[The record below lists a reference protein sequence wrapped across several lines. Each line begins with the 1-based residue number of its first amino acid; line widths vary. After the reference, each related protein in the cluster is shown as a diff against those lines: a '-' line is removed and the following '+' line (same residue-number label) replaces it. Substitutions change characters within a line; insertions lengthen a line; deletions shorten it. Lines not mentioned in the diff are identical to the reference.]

1 MANKT
6 TNFNLDLPTGDELF
20 NPLWPN
26 SNTSKIDAQMK
37 KNMDNSVT
45 KADCVFNTNKFI
57 ITREDKTG
65 KIFKFIA
72 PNDYVA
78 GYTFTVDGSAMDG
91 IVAGTGDALADGCFM
106 NGHEVIAYID
116 ETTASLAFLVG
127 SSLPDAI
134 DATTLEGH
142 GADYFATAAGLA
154 ATNQVA
160 TSAGNVANQA
170 LEAAQ
175 AAGMKITTLW
185 ENPDEQGSF
194 TSDSNYDFSTPLP
207 KDTKLIA
214 IEYGGVVT
222 DSPIYHSCA
231 FVPYKPNNNSA
242 LLETPY
248 LEGQEAFSFGN
259 TSQMR
264 FITVLFN
271 NLATT
276 GIFSAHGYSRVD
288 SNNTITN
295 ASVALFK
302 IFAIS

>member
-78 GYTFTVDGSAMDG
+78 GYTFTVDGTAMDG

-142 GADYFATAAGLA
+142 GADYFATAAGLS

-160 TSAGNVANQA
+160 TSAGQVANQA

-175 AAGMKITTLW
+175 KAGMKITTLW
-185 ENPDEQGSF
+185 ENPNSQGGF
-194 TSDSNYDFSTPLP
+194 ISDQDYNFNTPMP
-207 KDTKLIA
+207 KDAKLIA
-214 IEYGGVVT
+214 VEYGSVVT
-222 DSPIYHSCA
+222 SEIIYHSVA
-231 FVPYKPNNNSA
+231 FIPYLTGQNSA
-242 LLETPY
+242 LLQTPY
-248 LEGQEAFSFGN
+248 IEKQVVFSAGKAS
-259 TSQMR
+259 SQG
-264 FITVLFN
+264 FITILFN
-271 NLATT
+271 NLSTT
-276 GIFSAHGYSRVD
+276 GMFSAHGYAKVE

-295 ASVALFK
+295 SSLSIFK
-302 IFAIS
+302 VFAIS

>member
-1 MANKT
+1 MPNKT

-26 SNTSKIDAQMK
+26 SNTTKIDAQMK

-78 GYTFTVDGSAMDG
+78 GYTFTVDGTAMDG

-116 ETTASLAFLVG
+116 EATASLAFLVG

-134 DATTLEGH
+134 DATTLGGH
-142 GADYFATAAGLA
+142 GVDYFATAAGLA

-160 TSAGNVANQA
+160 TSAGQVANQA

-175 AAGMKITTLW
+175 KAGINFVELVKVQSVDNGASIQIT
-185 ENPDEQGSF
+185 P
-194 TSDSNYDFSTPLP
+194 STPVP
-207 KDTKLIA
+207 QNAKFLI
-214 IEYGGVVT
+214 VT
-222 DSPIYHSCA
+222 YH
-231 FVPYKPNNNSA
+231 NNSGILYPVNNSTVCQIIECSPNSDTIRHA
-242 LLETPY
+242 SIGLTGGLR
-248 LEGQEAFSFGN
+248 AFSISKFEITNGSN
-259 TSQMR
+259 TPDNR
-264 FITVLFN
+264 GVE
-271 NLATT
+271 
-276 GIFSAHGYSRVD
+276 FSAYAAV
-288 SNNTITN
+288 
-295 ASVALFK
+295 
-302 IFAIS
+302 

>member
-72 PNDYVA
+72 PHDFVA
-78 GYTFTVDGSAMDG
+78 GYTFTVDGTAMDG

-160 TSAGNVANQA
+160 TSAGQVANQA

-175 AAGMKITTLW
+175 KAGMKTVVVRNGVAQVFSGQVYTFTNVPDDVKFFVVTLNGGTAIVDVNQLGNTFMIEFAESITNGTRTKGIICAVTKTDITFFNCRELVVT
-185 ENPDEQGSF
+185 NN
-194 TSDSNYDFSTPLP
+194 TANYSTPSQFN
-207 KDTKLIA
+207 A
-214 IEYGGVVT
+214 ITLTVT
-222 DSPIYHSCA
+222 AVY
-231 FVPYKPNNNSA
+231 
-242 LLETPY
+242 
-248 LEGQEAFSFGN
+248 
-259 TSQMR
+259 
-264 FITVLFN
+264 
-271 NLATT
+271 
-276 GIFSAHGYSRVD
+276 
-288 SNNTITN
+288 
-295 ASVALFK
+295 
-302 IFAIS
+302 

>member
-26 SNTSKIDAQMK
+26 SNTTKIDTQMK

-78 GYTFTVDGSAMDG
+78 GYTFTVDGTAMDG

-134 DATTLEGH
+134 DATTLGGH
-142 GADYFATAAGLA
+142 AVDYFATAAGLA

-160 TSAGNVANQA
+160 TSAGQVANQA

-175 AAGMKITTLW
+175 KAGMKTVVVRNGVAQVFSGQVYTFTNVPDDVKFFVVTLNGGTAIVDVNQLGNTFMIEFAESITNGTRTKGVICAVTKTDITFFNCRELVVT
-185 ENPDEQGSF
+185 NN
-194 TSDSNYDFSTPLP
+194 TANYSTPSQFN
-207 KDTKLIA
+207 A
-214 IEYGGVVT
+214 ITLTVT
-222 DSPIYHSCA
+222 AVY
-231 FVPYKPNNNSA
+231 
-242 LLETPY
+242 
-248 LEGQEAFSFGN
+248 
-259 TSQMR
+259 
-264 FITVLFN
+264 
-271 NLATT
+271 
-276 GIFSAHGYSRVD
+276 
-288 SNNTITN
+288 
-295 ASVALFK
+295 
-302 IFAIS
+302 

>member
-26 SNTSKIDAQMK
+26 SNTTKIDAQMK

-72 PNDYVA
+72 PHDFVA
-78 GYTFTVDGSAMDG
+78 GYTFTVDGTAMDG

-160 TSAGNVANQA
+160 TSAGQVANQA

-175 AAGMKITTLW
+175 KAGMKTVVVRNGVAQVFSGQVYTFTNVPDDVKFFVVTLNGGTAIVDVNQLGNTFMIEFAESITNGTRTKGIICAVTKTDITFFNCRELVVT
-185 ENPDEQGSF
+185 NN
-194 TSDSNYDFSTPLP
+194 TANYSTPSQFN
-207 KDTKLIA
+207 A
-214 IEYGGVVT
+214 ITLTVT
-222 DSPIYHSCA
+222 AVY
-231 FVPYKPNNNSA
+231 
-242 LLETPY
+242 
-248 LEGQEAFSFGN
+248 
-259 TSQMR
+259 
-264 FITVLFN
+264 
-271 NLATT
+271 
-276 GIFSAHGYSRVD
+276 
-288 SNNTITN
+288 
-295 ASVALFK
+295 
-302 IFAIS
+302 

>member
-6 TNFNLDLPTGDELF
+6 TNFALDLPTGDELF

-26 SNTSKIDAQMK
+26 SNTTKIDAQMK

-72 PNDYVA
+72 PHDFVA
-78 GYTFTVDGSAMDG
+78 GYTFTVDGTAMDG

-160 TSAGNVANQA
+160 TSAGQVANQA

-175 AAGMKITTLW
+175 KAGMKTVVVRNGVAQVFSGQVYTFTNVPDDVKFFVVTLNGGTAIVDVNQLGNTFMIEFAESITNGTRTKGIICAVTKTDITFLNCR
-185 ENPDEQGSF
+185 ELVVTNN
-194 TSDSNYDFSTPLP
+194 TANYSTP
-207 KDTKLIA
+207 
-214 IEYGGVVT
+214 
-222 DSPIYHSCA
+222 
-231 FVPYKPNNNSA
+231 
-242 LLETPY
+242 
-248 LEGQEAFSFGN
+248 
-259 TSQMR
+259 SQ
-264 FITVLFN
+264 F
-271 NLATT
+271 
-276 GIFSAHGYSRVD
+276 
-288 SNNTITN
+288 NTITLTVT
-295 ASVALFK
+295 AVY
-302 IFAIS
+302 

>member
-6 TNFNLDLPTGDELF
+6 TNFALDLPTGDELF

-26 SNTSKIDAQMK
+26 SNTTKIDAQMK

-78 GYTFTVDGSAMDG
+78 GYTFTVDGTAMDG

-160 TSAGNVANQA
+160 TSAGQVANQA

-175 AAGMKITTLW
+175 KAGMKTVVVRNGVAQVFSGQVYTFTNVPDDVKFFVVTLNGGTAIVDVNQLGNTFMIEFAESITNGTRTKGIICAVTKTDITFFNCRELVVT
-185 ENPDEQGSF
+185 NN
-194 TSDSNYDFSTPLP
+194 TANYSTPSQFN
-207 KDTKLIA
+207 A
-214 IEYGGVVT
+214 ITLTVT
-222 DSPIYHSCA
+222 AVY
-231 FVPYKPNNNSA
+231 
-242 LLETPY
+242 
-248 LEGQEAFSFGN
+248 
-259 TSQMR
+259 
-264 FITVLFN
+264 
-271 NLATT
+271 
-276 GIFSAHGYSRVD
+276 
-288 SNNTITN
+288 
-295 ASVALFK
+295 
-302 IFAIS
+302 

>member
-45 KADCVFNTNKFI
+45 KAVCVFNTNKFI
-57 ITREDKTG
+57 ITRENKTG

-78 GYTFTVDGSAMDG
+78 GYTFTVDGTAMDG

-142 GADYFATAAGLA
+142 GADYFATEAGLA

-160 TSAGNVANQA
+160 TSAGQVANQA

-175 AAGMKITTLW
+175 KAGVKTVVVRSGTSQIFSGQTLSLTNVPDDVKFFIITMNGGTAIVDVNQLGNTFLL
-185 ENPDEQGSF
+185 EFAESITNGTRTKGVVCGLLDKTSIVCFNCRQIEVSGS
-194 TSDSNYDFSTPLP
+194 TATYSTPQQFPSVNL
-207 KDTKLIA
+207 T
-214 IEYGGVVT
+214 VT
-222 DSPIYHSCA
+222 AVH
-231 FVPYKPNNNSA
+231 
-242 LLETPY
+242 
-248 LEGQEAFSFGN
+248 
-259 TSQMR
+259 
-264 FITVLFN
+264 
-271 NLATT
+271 
-276 GIFSAHGYSRVD
+276 
-288 SNNTITN
+288 
-295 ASVALFK
+295 
-302 IFAIS
+302 

>member
-6 TNFNLDLPTGDELF
+6 TNFALDLPTGDELF

-26 SNTSKIDAQMK
+26 SNTTKIDAQMK

-78 GYTFTVDGSAMDG
+78 GYTFTVDGTAMDG

-116 ETTASLAFLVG
+116 EATASLAFLVG

-160 TSAGNVANQA
+160 TSAGQVANQA

-175 AAGMKITTLW
+175 KAGMKTVIVRNGVAQVFSRQIYTFTNVPDDVKFFVVTLNGGTAIVDVNQLGNTFMIEFAESITNGTRTKGVICAVTKTDITFFNCRELVVT
-185 ENPDEQGSF
+185 NN
-194 TSDSNYDFSTPLP
+194 TANYSTPSQFN
-207 KDTKLIA
+207 A
-214 IEYGGVVT
+214 ITLTVT
-222 DSPIYHSCA
+222 AVY
-231 FVPYKPNNNSA
+231 
-242 LLETPY
+242 
-248 LEGQEAFSFGN
+248 
-259 TSQMR
+259 
-264 FITVLFN
+264 
-271 NLATT
+271 
-276 GIFSAHGYSRVD
+276 
-288 SNNTITN
+288 
-295 ASVALFK
+295 
-302 IFAIS
+302 

>member
-26 SNTSKIDAQMK
+26 SNTTKIDAQMK

-45 KADCVFNTNKFI
+45 KADCVFNTNKFL

-78 GYTFTVDGSAMDG
+78 GYTFTVDGTAMDG

-160 TSAGNVANQA
+160 TSAGQVANQA

-175 AAGMKITTLW
+175 KAGFTLQKILDRQTLSVNDGVSLNIPEGTKMLIVTRQAASSIT
-185 ENPDEQGSF
+185 NI
-194 TSDSNYDFSTPLP
+194 
-207 KDTKLIA
+207 DT
-214 IEYGGVVT
+214 
-222 DSPIYHSCA
+222 
-231 FVPYKPNNNSA
+231 
-242 LLETPY
+242 
-248 LEGQEAFSFGN
+248 GN
-259 TSQMR
+259 TFILTDATAIGGGMR
-264 FITVLFN
+264 TN
-271 NLATT
+271 TY
-276 GIFSAHGYSRVD
+276 IFSIVGTSLIYYGYAETTWSASSVTGS
-288 SNNTITN
+288 SNMTG
-295 ASVALFK
+295 SVSNISVYAAL
-302 IFAIS
+302 

>member
-26 SNTSKIDAQMK
+26 SNTTKIDAQMK

-72 PNDYVA
+72 PHDFVA
-78 GYTFTVDGSAMDG
+78 GYTFTVDGTAMDG

-160 TSAGNVANQA
+160 TSAGQVANQA
-170 LEAAQ
+170 LEAVQ
-175 AAGMKITTLW
+175 KAGMKTVVVR
-185 ENPDEQGSF
+185 NSVVQVFSGQVYSF
-194 TSDSNYDFSTPLP
+194 TNVPDDVKFFVVSLNGGTAIVDVNHLGSTFVIEFAESIANGTRTKGAICAITKTDITFLNCRELVVTNTTASYSTPSQF
-207 KDTKLIA
+207 A
-214 IEYGGVVT
+214 GVT
-222 DSPIYHSCA
+222 
-231 FVPYKPNNNSA
+231 
-242 LLETPY
+242 L
-248 LEGQEAFSFGN
+248 
-259 TSQMR
+259 
-264 FITVLFN
+264 
-271 NLATT
+271 
-276 GIFSAHGYSRVD
+276 
-288 SNNTITN
+288 TIT
-295 ASVALFK
+295 AVY
-302 IFAIS
+302 

>member
-26 SNTSKIDAQMK
+26 SNTTKIDAQMK

-78 GYTFTVDGSAMDG
+78 GYTFTVDGTAMDG
-91 IVAGTGDALADGCFM
+91 IVAGTGDALANGCFM

-154 ATNQVA
+154 QTNQVA
-160 TSAGNVANQA
+160 TSAGQVANQA

-175 AAGMKITTLW
+175 AAGLEITKIATDASLALDNFLSLTIP
-185 ENPDEQGSF
+185 ENTKYLIIVTPDGFATAYPGKTPNFSIFESVANAGYLEVKIHKFSFLGSSIGISGNATF
-194 TSDSNYDFSTPLP
+194 RISSSISNVSF
-207 KDTKLIA
+207 
-214 IEYGGVVT
+214 
-222 DSPIYHSCA
+222 
-231 FVPYKPNNNSA
+231 NSA
-242 LLETPY
+242 AP
-248 LEGQEAFSFGN
+248 
-259 TSQMR
+259 
-264 FITVLFN
+264 ITLNV
-271 NLATT
+271 
-276 GIFSAHGYSRVD
+276 YSV
-288 SNNTITN
+288 
-295 ASVALFK
+295 K
-302 IFAIS
+302 

>member
-6 TNFNLDLPTGDELF
+6 NNFALDLPTGDELF

-26 SNTSKIDAQMK
+26 SNTTKIDTQMK

-72 PNDYVA
+72 PHDFVA
-78 GYTFTVDGSAMDG
+78 GYTFTVDGTAMDG

-160 TSAGNVANQA
+160 TSAGQVANQA

-175 AAGMKITTLW
+175 KAGLTKTILW
-185 ENPDEQGSF
+185 ENPNTNGLFVLNEAVNLQ
-194 TSDSNYDFSTPLP
+194 NVP
-207 KDTKLIA
+207 KNTKFI
-214 IEYGGVVT
+214 GVEFAGAEGT
-222 DSPIYHSCA
+222 A
-231 FVPYKPNNNSA
+231 VPYRSC
-242 LLETPY
+242 
-248 LEGQEAFSFGN
+248 
-259 TSQMR
+259 
-264 FITVLFN
+264 
-271 NLATT
+271 
-276 GIFSAHGYSRVD
+276 
-288 SNNTITN
+288 TITPFRITDWMYTPFVESSYPIREGN
-295 ASVALFK
+295 ASYPALYIVKYNVSNVTWNGTAELSGFRVNQNQFQGWNK
-302 IFAIS
+302 SIFNIFALS

>member
-26 SNTSKIDAQMK
+26 SNTTKIDAQMK
-37 KNMDNSVT
+37 KNMDNSIT

-91 IVAGTGDALADGCFM
+91 IVAGTGDALANGCFM

-160 TSAGNVANQA
+160 TSAGQVANQA

-175 AAGMKITTLW
+175 KAGMKTVVVKNSVVQVFSGQSYTFTNVPDDVKFFIVTLNGGTAIVDVNQLGNTFMLEFAENIANGTRTKGVICAVTKTDITFYTCRELVVT
-185 ENPDEQGSF
+185 NTTAD
-194 TSDSNYDFSTPLP
+194 YSTPSQF
-207 KDTKLIA
+207 A
-214 IEYGGVVT
+214 NVT
-222 DSPIYHSCA
+222 
-231 FVPYKPNNNSA
+231 
-242 LLETPY
+242 L
-248 LEGQEAFSFGN
+248 
-259 TSQMR
+259 
-264 FITVLFN
+264 TVT
-271 NLATT
+271 AV
-276 GIFSAHGYSRVD
+276 Y
-288 SNNTITN
+288 
-295 ASVALFK
+295 
-302 IFAIS
+302 

>member
-26 SNTSKIDAQMK
+26 SNTTKIDAQMK

-72 PNDYVA
+72 PHDFVA
-78 GYTFTVDGSAMDG
+78 GYTFTVDGTAMDG

-160 TSAGNVANQA
+160 TSAGQVANQA

-175 AAGMKITTLW
+175 KAGMKTVVVRNGVAQVFSGQVYTFTNVPDDVKFFVVTLNGGTAIVDVNQLGNTFMIEFAESITNGTRTKGVICAVTKTDITFFNCRELVVT
-185 ENPDEQGSF
+185 NN
-194 TSDSNYDFSTPLP
+194 TANYSTPSQFN
-207 KDTKLIA
+207 A
-214 IEYGGVVT
+214 ITLTVT
-222 DSPIYHSCA
+222 AVY
-231 FVPYKPNNNSA
+231 
-242 LLETPY
+242 
-248 LEGQEAFSFGN
+248 
-259 TSQMR
+259 
-264 FITVLFN
+264 
-271 NLATT
+271 
-276 GIFSAHGYSRVD
+276 
-288 SNNTITN
+288 
-295 ASVALFK
+295 
-302 IFAIS
+302 

>member
-6 TNFNLDLPTGDELF
+6 TNFALDLPTGDELF

-26 SNTSKIDAQMK
+26 SNTTKIDAQMK

-78 GYTFTVDGSAMDG
+78 GYTFTVDGTAMDG

-116 ETTASLAFLVG
+116 EATASLAFLVG

-160 TSAGNVANQA
+160 TSAGQVANQA

-175 AAGMKITTLW
+175 KAGVKTVVVKNGVIQAFAGQ
-185 ENPDEQGSF
+185 NYSF
-194 TSDSNYDFSTPLP
+194 TNVPDDVKFFIITLNGGNAIVDVNQLGNTFLLEWAEAITNGTRTKGVICAVDKTGITFQNCRETSVVGSTVTYSTPPQFPGITL
-207 KDTKLIA
+207 T
-214 IEYGGVVT
+214 VT
-222 DSPIYHSCA
+222 AVH
-231 FVPYKPNNNSA
+231 
-242 LLETPY
+242 
-248 LEGQEAFSFGN
+248 
-259 TSQMR
+259 
-264 FITVLFN
+264 
-271 NLATT
+271 
-276 GIFSAHGYSRVD
+276 
-288 SNNTITN
+288 
-295 ASVALFK
+295 
-302 IFAIS
+302 

>member
-6 TNFNLDLPTGDELF
+6 TNFALDLPTGDELF

-26 SNTSKIDAQMK
+26 SNTTKIDAQMK

-72 PNDYVA
+72 PHDFVA
-78 GYTFTVDGSAMDG
+78 GYTFTVDGTAMDG

-160 TSAGNVANQA
+160 TSAGQVANQA

-175 AAGMKITTLW
+175 KAGMKTVVVRNGVAQVFSGQVYTFTNVPDDVKFFVVTLNGGTAIVDVNQLGNTFMIEFAESITNGTRTKGVICAVTKTDITFFNCRELVVT
-185 ENPDEQGSF
+185 NN
-194 TSDSNYDFSTPLP
+194 TANYSTPSQFN
-207 KDTKLIA
+207 A
-214 IEYGGVVT
+214 ITLTVT
-222 DSPIYHSCA
+222 AVY
-231 FVPYKPNNNSA
+231 
-242 LLETPY
+242 
-248 LEGQEAFSFGN
+248 
-259 TSQMR
+259 
-264 FITVLFN
+264 
-271 NLATT
+271 
-276 GIFSAHGYSRVD
+276 
-288 SNNTITN
+288 
-295 ASVALFK
+295 
-302 IFAIS
+302 

>member
-26 SNTSKIDAQMK
+26 SNTTKIDTQMK

-72 PNDYVA
+72 PHDFVA
-78 GYTFTVDGSAMDG
+78 GYTFTVDGTAMDG

-116 ETTASLAFLVG
+116 ETTASLAFLVC

-160 TSAGNVANQA
+160 TSAGQVANQA

-175 AAGMKITTLW
+175 KAGMKTVVVRNGVAQVFSGQVYTFTNVPDDVKFFVVTLNGGTAIVDVNQLGNTFMIEFAESITNGTRTKGIICAVTKTDITFFNCRELVVT
-185 ENPDEQGSF
+185 NN
-194 TSDSNYDFSTPLP
+194 TANYSTPSQFN
-207 KDTKLIA
+207 A
-214 IEYGGVVT
+214 ITLTVT
-222 DSPIYHSCA
+222 AVY
-231 FVPYKPNNNSA
+231 
-242 LLETPY
+242 
-248 LEGQEAFSFGN
+248 
-259 TSQMR
+259 
-264 FITVLFN
+264 
-271 NLATT
+271 
-276 GIFSAHGYSRVD
+276 
-288 SNNTITN
+288 
-295 ASVALFK
+295 
-302 IFAIS
+302 

>member
-26 SNTSKIDAQMK
+26 SNTTKIDAQMK

-72 PNDYVA
+72 PHDFVA
-78 GYTFTVDGSAMDG
+78 GYTFTVDGTAMDG

-160 TSAGNVANQA
+160 TSAGQVANQA

-175 AAGMKITTLW
+175 KAGMKTVVVRNGVAQVFSGQVYPFTNVPDDVKFFVVTLNGGTAIVDVNQLGNTFMIEFAESITNGTRTKGIICAVTKTDITFFNCRELVVT
-185 ENPDEQGSF
+185 NN
-194 TSDSNYDFSTPLP
+194 TANYSTPSQFN
-207 KDTKLIA
+207 A
-214 IEYGGVVT
+214 ITLTVT
-222 DSPIYHSCA
+222 AVY
-231 FVPYKPNNNSA
+231 
-242 LLETPY
+242 
-248 LEGQEAFSFGN
+248 
-259 TSQMR
+259 
-264 FITVLFN
+264 
-271 NLATT
+271 
-276 GIFSAHGYSRVD
+276 
-288 SNNTITN
+288 
-295 ASVALFK
+295 
-302 IFAIS
+302 

>member
-6 TNFNLDLPTGDELF
+6 TNFSLDLPTGDELF

-78 GYTFTVDGSAMDG
+78 GYSFTVDGTAMDG

-142 GADYFATAAGLA
+142 GADYFATAAGLT

-160 TSAGNVANQA
+160 TSAGQVANQA
-170 LEAAQ
+170 LKAAQ
-175 AAGMKITTLW
+175 TAGMKLTTLW
-185 ENPDEQGSF
+185 ENPNAQGSF
-194 TSDSNYDFSTPLP
+194 TEDSDYNFSTPLP
-207 KDTKLIA
+207 KDAKLIA
-214 IEYGGVVT
+214 VEFGGVVT
-222 DSPIYHSCA
+222 SDPIYHSVA
-231 FVPYKPNNNSA
+231 FIQNPGDNSI
-242 LLETPY
+242 LLQTPY
-248 LEGQEAFSFGN
+248 IEGQVAFTAGQ
-259 TSQMR
+259 TMSQR
-264 FITVLFN
+264 FMTILFN
-271 NLATT
+271 NLTTT
-276 GIFSAHGYSRVD
+276 GVFSARGYGRVN
-288 SNNTITN
+288 SNNTLTYT
-295 ASVALFK
+295 SMALFK
-302 IFAIS
+302 IYAIS

>member
-26 SNTSKIDAQMK
+26 SNTTKIDAQMK

-45 KADCVFNTNKFI
+45 NADCVFNTNKFI
-57 ITREDKTG
+57 ITREDNTG

-72 PNDYVA
+72 PHDFVA
-78 GYTFTVDGSAMDG
+78 GYTFTVDGTAMDG

-160 TSAGNVANQA
+160 TSAGQVANQA

-175 AAGMKITTLW
+175 KAGMKTVVVRNGVAQVFSGQVYTFTNVPDDVKFFVVTLNGGTAIVDVNQLGNTFMIEFAESITNGTRTKGIICAVTKTDITFFNCRELVVT
-185 ENPDEQGSF
+185 NN
-194 TSDSNYDFSTPLP
+194 TANYSTPSQFN
-207 KDTKLIA
+207 A
-214 IEYGGVVT
+214 ITLTVT
-222 DSPIYHSCA
+222 AVY
-231 FVPYKPNNNSA
+231 
-242 LLETPY
+242 
-248 LEGQEAFSFGN
+248 
-259 TSQMR
+259 
-264 FITVLFN
+264 
-271 NLATT
+271 
-276 GIFSAHGYSRVD
+276 
-288 SNNTITN
+288 
-295 ASVALFK
+295 
-302 IFAIS
+302 

>member
-26 SNTSKIDAQMK
+26 SNTAKIDAQMK
-37 KNMDNSVT
+37 KNMDNSIT

-57 ITREDKTG
+57 ITREDNSG

-72 PNDYVA
+72 PHDFVA
-78 GYTFTVDGSAMDG
+78 GYTFTVDGTAMDG

-134 DATTLEGH
+134 DATTLGGH
-142 GADYFATAAGLA
+142 GVDYFATAAGLA
-154 ATNQVA
+154 ATNKVA
-160 TSAGNVANQA
+160 TSAGQVANQA

-175 AAGMKITTLW
+175 KAGIKITTLW
-185 ENPDEQGSF
+185 ENPNVMGSF
-194 TSDSNYDFSTPLP
+194 TDDQEYNFSTPLP

-214 IEYGGVVT
+214 VEYGGVVA

-231 FVPYKPNNNSA
+231 FTLYIPNKNSIQ
-242 LLETPY
+242 LETPY
-248 LEGQEAFSFGN
+248 LEGQEAFAAGR
-259 TSQMR
+259 TSNKR
-264 FITVLFN
+264 LITLLFN
-271 NLATT
+271 DLTT
-276 GIFSAHGYSRVD
+276 NGTFSAHGYGSANSV
-288 SNNTITN
+288 NTIAN

>member
-1 MANKT
+1 MPNKT

-26 SNTSKIDAQMK
+26 SNTTKIDAQMK

-78 GYTFTVDGSAMDG
+78 GYTFTVDGTAMDG

-106 NGHEVIAYID
+106 NGHEVIAYIN
-116 ETTASLAFLVG
+116 EATASLAFLVG

-160 TSAGNVANQA
+160 TSAGRVANQA

-175 AAGMKITTLW
+175 KAGMKLTTLW
-185 ENPDEQGSF
+185 ENPNAQGSF
-194 TSDSNYDFSTPLP
+194 TEGSDYNFSTALP
-207 KDTKLIA
+207 KDAKLIA
-214 IEYGGVVT
+214 VEFGGVST
-222 DSPIYHSCA
+222 PEIIYHSMA
-231 FVPYKPNNNSA
+231 FIPYEGVNSA
-242 LLETPY
+242 LLQTPY
-248 LEGQEAFSFGN
+248 IEGQVTFTVGQ
-259 TSQMR
+259 TMSQR
-264 FITVLFN
+264 FMTILFN
-271 NLATT
+271 NLTTT
-276 GIFSAHGYSRVD
+276 GDFSARGYARVN
-288 SNNTITN
+288 SNNTITY
-295 ASVALFK
+295 ASMSLFK
-302 IFAIS
+302 IYAIS

>member
-6 TNFNLDLPTGDELF
+6 PNFNLDLPTGDELF

-26 SNTSKIDAQMK
+26 SNTTKIDAQMK

-134 DATTLEGH
+134 DATTLDGH
-142 GADYFATAAGLA
+142 GVDYFATAAGLA
-154 ATNQVA
+154 ETNQVA
-160 TSAGNVANQA
+160 TSAGQVANQA
-170 LEAAQ
+170 LEAAGK
-175 AAGMKITTLW
+175 AGMKVTKLY
-185 ENPDEQGSF
+185 SF
-194 TSDSNYDFSTPLP
+194 TTGSYAGGDVSIPNINSYAFFVITYAVAQSEYTS
-207 KDTKLIA
+207 IA
-214 IEYGGVVT
+214 CI
-222 DSPIYHSCA
+222 PNP
-231 FVPYKPNNNSA
+231 FYKTQNSENIGFE
-242 LLETPY
+242 LF
-248 LEGQEAFSFGN
+248 GFSFTANMSDGFAVRSRHGTIKPQNNVISFEIGKTQYSN
-259 TSQMR
+259 TAVTTYS
-264 FITVLFN
+264 TVCAPLDIY
-271 NLATT
+271 
-276 GIFSAHGYSRVD
+276 GIG
-288 SNNTITN
+288 
-295 ASVALFK
+295 
-302 IFAIS
+302 

>member
-6 TNFNLDLPTGDELF
+6 TNFALDLPTGDELF

-26 SNTSKIDAQMK
+26 SNTTKIDAQMK

-72 PNDYVA
+72 PHDFVA
-78 GYTFTVDGSAMDG
+78 GYTFTVDGTAMDG

-160 TSAGNVANQA
+160 TSAGQVANQA

-175 AAGMKITTLW
+175 KAGMKTVVVRNGVAQVFSGQIYTFTNVPDDVKFFVVTLNGGTAIVDVNQLGNTFMIEFAESITNGTRTKGVICAVTKTDITFFNCRELVVT
-185 ENPDEQGSF
+185 NN
-194 TSDSNYDFSTPLP
+194 TANYSTPSQFN
-207 KDTKLIA
+207 A
-214 IEYGGVVT
+214 ITLTVT
-222 DSPIYHSCA
+222 AVY
-231 FVPYKPNNNSA
+231 
-242 LLETPY
+242 
-248 LEGQEAFSFGN
+248 
-259 TSQMR
+259 
-264 FITVLFN
+264 
-271 NLATT
+271 
-276 GIFSAHGYSRVD
+276 
-288 SNNTITN
+288 
-295 ASVALFK
+295 
-302 IFAIS
+302 

>member
-26 SNTSKIDAQMK
+26 SNTTKIDAQMK

-72 PNDYVA
+72 PHDFVA
-78 GYTFTVDGSAMDG
+78 GYTFTVDGTAMDG

-160 TSAGNVANQA
+160 TSAGQVANQA

-175 AAGMKITTLW
+175 KAGMKTVVVRNGVAQVFSGHIYTFTNVPDDVKFFVVTLNGGTAIVDVNQLGNTFMIEFAESITNGTRTKGVICAVTKTDITFFNCRELVVT
-185 ENPDEQGSF
+185 NN
-194 TSDSNYDFSTPLP
+194 TANYSTPSQFN
-207 KDTKLIA
+207 A
-214 IEYGGVVT
+214 ITLTVT
-222 DSPIYHSCA
+222 AVY
-231 FVPYKPNNNSA
+231 
-242 LLETPY
+242 
-248 LEGQEAFSFGN
+248 
-259 TSQMR
+259 
-264 FITVLFN
+264 
-271 NLATT
+271 
-276 GIFSAHGYSRVD
+276 
-288 SNNTITN
+288 
-295 ASVALFK
+295 
-302 IFAIS
+302 

>member
-1 MANKT
+1 MPNKT
-6 TNFNLDLPTGDELF
+6 NNFNLDLPVGDDLF

-26 SNTSKIDAQMK
+26 SNTNKIDAQMK

-78 GYTFTVDGSAMDG
+78 GYTFTVDGTAMDG
-91 IVAGTGDALADGCFM
+91 IVAGTGDTLADGCFM

-160 TSAGNVANQA
+160 TSAGQVANQA

-175 AAGMKITTLW
+175 KAGMKKTVVFSGSLVNGSTLTNVPENVKFFVFAPSNGIAMIVNPETGGFARYFDYGFNNVTQATLHFITF
-185 ENPDEQGSF
+185 SI
-194 TSDSNYDFSTPLP
+194 SSNRVFFSGAME
-207 KDTKLIA
+207 IA
-214 IEYGGVVT
+214 INGTSVNLHVWDYVSSQFSNFT
-222 DSPIYHSCA
+222 IY
-231 FVPYKPNNNSA
+231 A
-242 LLETPY
+242 L
-248 LEGQEAFSFGN
+248 S
-259 TSQMR
+259 
-264 FITVLFN
+264 
-271 NLATT
+271 
-276 GIFSAHGYSRVD
+276 
-288 SNNTITN
+288 
-295 ASVALFK
+295 
-302 IFAIS
+302 

>member
-6 TNFNLDLPTGDELF
+6 TNFALDLPTGDELF

-26 SNTSKIDAQMK
+26 SNTTKIDAQMK
-37 KNMDNSVT
+37 TNMDNSVT

-78 GYTFTVDGSAMDG
+78 GYTFTVDGTAMDG

-160 TSAGNVANQA
+160 TSAGQVANQA

-175 AAGMKITTLW
+175 KAGVKTVVVKNGVIQAFAGQ
-185 ENPDEQGSF
+185 NYSF
-194 TSDSNYDFSTPLP
+194 TNVPDDVKFFIITLNGGNAIVDVNQLGNTFLLEWAEAITNGTRTKGVICAVDKTGITFQNCREVSVVGSTATYSTPPQFPGITL
-207 KDTKLIA
+207 T
-214 IEYGGVVT
+214 VT
-222 DSPIYHSCA
+222 AVH
-231 FVPYKPNNNSA
+231 
-242 LLETPY
+242 
-248 LEGQEAFSFGN
+248 
-259 TSQMR
+259 
-264 FITVLFN
+264 
-271 NLATT
+271 
-276 GIFSAHGYSRVD
+276 
-288 SNNTITN
+288 
-295 ASVALFK
+295 
-302 IFAIS
+302 

>member
-6 TNFNLDLPTGDELF
+6 TNFALDLPTGDELF

-26 SNTSKIDAQMK
+26 SNTTKIDAQMK

-78 GYTFTVDGSAMDG
+78 GYAFTVDGTAMDG

-116 ETTASLAFLVG
+116 EATASLAFLVG

-160 TSAGNVANQA
+160 TSAGQVANQA

-175 AAGMKITTLW
+175 KAGMKTVIVRNGVAQVFSGQIYTFTNVPDDVKFFVVTLNGGTAIVDVNQLGNTFMIEFAESITNGTRTKGVICAVTKTDITFFNCRELVVT
-185 ENPDEQGSF
+185 NN
-194 TSDSNYDFSTPLP
+194 TANYSTPSQFN
-207 KDTKLIA
+207 A
-214 IEYGGVVT
+214 ITLTVT
-222 DSPIYHSCA
+222 AVY
-231 FVPYKPNNNSA
+231 
-242 LLETPY
+242 
-248 LEGQEAFSFGN
+248 
-259 TSQMR
+259 
-264 FITVLFN
+264 
-271 NLATT
+271 
-276 GIFSAHGYSRVD
+276 
-288 SNNTITN
+288 
-295 ASVALFK
+295 
-302 IFAIS
+302 

>member
-1 MANKT
+1 MPNKT

-26 SNTSKIDAQMK
+26 SNTTKIDTQMK

-78 GYTFTVDGSAMDG
+78 GYTFTVDGTAMDG

-116 ETTASLAFLVG
+116 EATASLAFLVG

-160 TSAGNVANQA
+160 TSAGQVANQA

-175 AAGMKITTLW
+175 KAGMKLTTLW
-185 ENPDEQGSF
+185 ENPNAQGSF
-194 TSDSNYDFSTPLP
+194 TEGSDYNFSTALP
-207 KDTKLIA
+207 KDAKLIA
-214 IEYGGVVT
+214 VEFGGVST
-222 DSPIYHSCA
+222 PEIIYHSMA
-231 FVPYKPNNNSA
+231 FIPYKGVNSA
-242 LLETPY
+242 LLQTPY
-248 LEGQEAFSFGN
+248 IEGQVTFTVGQ
-259 TSQMR
+259 TMSQR
-264 FITVLFN
+264 FMTILFN
-271 NLATT
+271 NLTTT
-276 GIFSAHGYSRVD
+276 GDFSARGYARVN
-288 SNNTITN
+288 SNNTITY
-295 ASVALFK
+295 ASMSLFK
-302 IFAIS
+302 IYAIS

>member
-1 MANKT
+1 MPNKT
-6 TNFNLDLPTGDELF
+6 TNFGLDLPVGDDLF

-26 SNTSKIDAQMK
+26 SNTNKIDAQMK

-78 GYTFTVDGSAMDG
+78 GYTFTVDGTAMDG

-142 GADYFATAAGLA
+142 GAAYFATATGLA

-160 TSAGNVANQA
+160 TSAGQVANQA

-175 AAGMKITTLW
+175 AAGMKKTILWNNPNSNGAFTHNETVNIQNVPKTTKFIGV
-185 ENPDEQGSF
+185 EF
-194 TSDSNYDFSTPLP
+194 
-207 KDTKLIA
+207 A
-214 IEYGGVVT
+214 GVVT
-222 DSPIYHSCA
+222 TSVAYRCCTI
-231 FVPYKPNNNSA
+231 VPFNITDWMYTPLVESA
-242 LLETPY
+242 YP
-248 LEGQEAFSFGN
+248 
-259 TSQMR
+259 
-264 FITVLFN
+264 V
-271 NLATT
+271 
-276 GIFSAHGYSRVD
+276 VD
-288 SNNTITN
+288 GN
-295 ASVALFK
+295 ASYPAFCIVKYNVSNATWNGTAQLSGFRINQGNFQSYAAAIFN
-302 IFAIS
+302 IFALS